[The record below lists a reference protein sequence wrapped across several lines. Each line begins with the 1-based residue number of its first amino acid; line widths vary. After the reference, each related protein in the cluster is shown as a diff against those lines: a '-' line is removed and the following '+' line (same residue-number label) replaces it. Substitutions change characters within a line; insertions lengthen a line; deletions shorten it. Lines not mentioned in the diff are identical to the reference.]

1 MNNWWKKY
9 PPYEGGEPYLYF
21 AFAEADAGK
30 VWEVMRL
37 LLERGC
43 RVWYCLGPASS
54 PDEVLRRQNR
64 YKGAALTL
72 VYLSDASCK
81 DPNTKSNVLVN
92 QSTDS
97 PILCLDP
104 DGKDRRLA
112 MGLAETVPHIPL
124 YKLRSSEELEE
135 ALLHAEGFS
144 QDLLGE
150 PVKIANEGTIYRKL
164 TAVFSALAIILLIF
178 LLLGIRKAGSAQTQI
193 EQMDE
198 VKFSDPVIMTAVRE
212 AAGGGALTEESI
224 SGITSISLTEMPGSW
239 DDLSLLPAL
248 TEIRLPQESL
258 LGDDPLPEGDYTIR
272 LQGGGS

>member
-1 MNNWWKKY
+1 MNNWWMKY

-21 AFAEADAGK
+21 AFSEADAGK
-30 VWEVMRL
+30 AWEIMRL

-43 RVWYCLGPASS
+43 RVWYCLGPANS

-72 VYLSDASCK
+72 VYLSDGSCK

-92 QSTDS
+92 QSTGS
-97 PILCLDP
+97 TILCLDP

-112 MGLAETVPHIPL
+112 MGLEETVPHIPL
-124 YKLRSSEELEE
+124 YKLRSDEEREE
-135 ALLHAEGFS
+135 AILHAEGFS

-150 PVKIANEGTIYRKL
+150 PVKIVNEGGIYRKL
-164 TAVFSALAIILLIF
+164 TAVFSALAIILIIF
-178 LLLGIRKAGSAQTQI
+178 LILGIRNAGSARI
-193 EQMDE
+193 EQKDE
-198 VKFSDPVIMTAVRE
+198 VTFSDPVIMTAVRE

-224 SGITSISLTEMPGSW
+224 SGITSISLPEMPGSW
-239 DDLSLLPAL
+239 EDLSLLPAL
-248 TEIRLPQESL
+248 QEIRLPQESL